1 MKSSR
6 TAVVLAAVMAVVV
19 CAALAVSASDADD
32 QQGVCISNVSF
43 DGDAKVFTVSG
54 VCSEDIVHIGVFS
67 EGSKAVEAFAPVTD
81 GRFTQTV
88 DVSGLG
94 PAAYTVKVWDAS
106 AENVNSVDLT
116 DIVCADFDRAAR
128 TLSVSGLAADGT
140 LHLGA
145 FDASGAKV
153 HEFYTV
159 SSDGSFSVVVD
170 LDGMAA
176 GDYTVRAWDGQVTV
190 TAQKAFVLSEPLYRL
205 VFPDG
210 VSVFS
215 DGTEVVSGDLVEGGT
230 VFTVSAG
237 AVVGKHAV
245 IGGADIVDGTFTMPM
260 CDVELYVGYLDTVS
274 LGGISYDK
282 AAKVLT
288 VAGTAY
294 TDTVHIGVWSG
305 PSKVVEAFAPVTD
318 GSYVQDVLL
327 EGLEYGDYAVR
338 VWDASADCVQETY
351 FAMSPAAYRLVF
363 AEGIAVGDA
372 GVPVM
377 SGSDVVAGTVLS
389 VTVDGREGHTAVLDI
404 VLDDGV
410 FTMPDHDVTISVEYT
425 VNVYTVTFMVGDEVF
440 ETVSLE
446 YGTTV
451 TAPVHAPAV
460 PEGKVFAGWDGLTPE
475 TAVTGDMVFR
485 AVLDDVPADGSLSV
499 VRTVV
504 VAAVTMVLVFLLRSL
519 LR

>member
-1 MKSSR
+1 MKASR
-6 TAVVLAAVMAVVV
+6 PAAILVAVIAVVV
-19 CAALAVSASDADD
+19 GAALATSISDADD
-32 QQGVCISNVSF
+32 PQGVSISALCF
-43 DGDAKVFTVSG
+43 DGDARTFTVSG
-54 VCSEDIVHIGVFS
+54 ECSEDIVHIGVFS
-67 EGSKAVEAFAPVTD
+67 DGSKAMEAFAPVSD
-81 GRFTQTV
+81 GRYVQTV
-88 DVSGLG
+88 DVSALA
-94 PAAYTVKVWDAS
+94 PVAYTVKVWDAS
-106 AENVNSVDLT
+106 VENVYSVDLT

-140 LHLGA
+140 LHLGV

-170 LDGMAA
+170 LEGMAA

-190 TAQKAFVLSEPLYRL
+190 TAQKAFVIFEPLYRL
-205 VFPDG
+205 VFPEG
-210 VSVFS
+210 VSVS
-215 DGTEVVSGDLVEGGT
+215 SYGTDVVSGDLIEAGAVL
-230 VFTVSAG
+230 TVSAN
-237 AVVGKHAV
+237 VVSGKYAL
-245 IGGADIVDGTFTMPM
+245 IGGADMVDGTFTMPM
-260 CDVELYVGYLDTVS
+260 CDVELDVEYLDTVS
-274 LGGISYDK
+274 LGAVSYDK

-288 VAGTAY
+288 VAGAAY

-318 GSYVQDVLL
+318 GSYAQDVLL
-327 EGLEYGDYAVR
+327 EGLGYGDYTVK
-338 VWDASADCVQETY
+338 VWDASASCVQETD
-351 FAMSPAAYRLVF
+351 FIVSPAAYRLVF

-372 GVPVM
+372 GVPVL

-504 VAAVTMVLVFLLRSL
+504 VAAVTMVLVFLLRNL